1 MAQAFHDLTV
11 AQIEPQGT
19 DAVSVSF
26 QLPADLAGAFAFH
39 PGQYLTLEAEIAG
52 KTVRRTYS
60 ICSPAD
66 GPGLRVGVRKVEDG
80 QFSGYANDALAIGDT
95 VRVMQPQGRFAV
107 RIGGQ
112 HNYLMIAAGSGI
124 TPVLSMIATVL
135 SQEPESFVTL
145 LYGNRSTETVMFRDE
160 LDDLK
165 DRYLGRFTL
174 VHVLSRESQD
184 SELLNGRLDADRI
197 KMFAERGLINPSDV
211 DDVFLCGPG
220 EMIDDVSNGLAE
232 LGVAP
237 EHVHFERFTP
247 AADAPPPKAP
257 SKAARDAAKDGVAI
271 EVLIDGSRKG
281 FTADDSQ
288 QSLVDIAHR
297 SGIEIPH
304 SCTGGMCCTCRCRIL
319 EGSAEM
325 AVNYSLQPW
334 EIEAGFTLACQARPT
349 SKKLVLDFDAV

>member
-11 AQIEPQGT
+11 AAIEQQGT
-19 DAVSVSF
+19 DAVAISF
-26 QLPADLAGAFAFH
+26 DLPSDLADAFAFV

-60 ICSPAD
+60 ICSTT
-66 GPGLRVGVRKVEDG
+66 GETRLRVGVRKVEDG
-80 QFSGYANDALAIGDT
+80 QFSGYANDRLVVGDT
-95 VRVMQPQGRFAV
+95 VRVMQPQGRFSAT
-107 RIGGQ
+107 IGGE
-112 HNYLMIAAGSGI
+112 HDYLMIAAGSGI
-124 TPVLSMIATVL
+124 TPILSIIASVLRD
-135 SQEPESFVTL
+135 EPESTVTL
-145 LYGNRSTETVMFRDE
+145 LYGNRSTETVMFREE
-160 LDDLK
+160 LEDLK

-184 SELLNGRLDADRI
+184 SELLYGRLDAERI
-197 KMFAERGLINPSDV
+197 ALFAERGLIDPKTA

-220 EMIDDVSNGLAE
+220 EMIDDVSKALAG
-232 LGVAP
+232 LGVDP
-237 EHVHFERFTP
+237 SHLHFERFTP

-257 SKAARDAAKDGVAI
+257 SKAALEAAKDGVAI
-271 EVLIDGSRKG
+271 EVVIDGARKG
-281 FTADDSQ
+281 FTSDDPK
-288 QSLVDIAHR
+288 QSLIDIAHR

-304 SCTGGMCCTCRCRIL
+304 SCTGGMCCTCRCRIV